1 MSQTD
6 EGVAMSQTNT
16 LIQKL
21 LSADVALDPGALPYP
36 VLIYGAGKT
45 GQGLAVALKT
55 HGYVVTGFLD
65 AQAGT
70 GQRLENLPVCTL
82 DDWLLKNEPSN
93 HHVIVAIDRASL
105 LPEVPGIIEALRASF
120 HRVSWYVYDCFRLG
134 WENDPVMCPSPSWET
149 VYAASADE
157 LDRLRL
163 LLADEKSRHCLGD
176 YIHARCQ
183 ELPMQFVDPDQYHP
197 QDLPAWPNPLRF
209 IDCGAYT
216 GDTLED
222 FAQQGYEFEA
232 IVAFEPHPVSFPQ
245 LVQNARHYPNIV
257 NLPLAVG
264 SKTESMCF
272 EEIEDLP
279 TWFRTSPRNGEG
291 RGDKN
296 IQCVRLDEVLPTFA
310 PNLIKMDI
318 EGGELE
324 ALQGAE
330 RMIARHRPGLAIC
343 IYHRP
348 KHLWEIPFLI
358 DSWNLGYRFY
368 IRQHHFYFETILYAY
383 PDKNHEE

>member
-1 MSQTD
+1 
-6 EGVAMSQTNT
+6 
-16 LIQKL
+16 
-21 LSADVALDPGALPYP
+21 
-36 VLIYGAGKT
+36 
-45 GQGLAVALKT
+45 
-55 HGYVVTGFLD
+55 
-65 AQAGT
+65 
-70 GQRLENLPVCTL
+70 
-82 DDWLLKNEPSN
+82 
-93 HHVIVAIDRASL
+93 
-105 LPEVPGIIEALRASF
+105 
-120 HRVSWYVYDCFRLG
+120 
-134 WENDPVMCPSPSWET
+134 
-149 VYAASADE
+149 
-157 LDRLRL
+157 
-163 LLADEKSRHCLGD
+163 
-176 YIHARCQ
+176 
-183 ELPMQFVDPDQYHP
+183 MQFVDPGQYRP

-222 FAQQGYEFEA
+222 FVQQGYEFEA
-232 IVAFEPHPVSFPQ
+232 IAAFEPYPVNFLQ

-264 SKTESMCF
+264 SKTESMCL
-272 EEIEDLP
+272 EEWNHAGRSSIS
-279 TWFRTSPRNGEG
+279 SPRS
-291 RGDKN
+291 GDKN

-358 DSWNLGYRFY
+358 DSWNLDTVFISGNIIFTLRLFYMRIPIKTMRDNRFQS
-368 IRQHHFYFETILYAY
+368 IFAGAAGGRAQTAEIPMCVWCRKNYFGI
-383 PDKNHEE
+383 